1 MRMLDGKTAVITGGG
16 SGLGFATAKRFIEE
30 GAFVFIFGQRQA
42 TLDAAV
48 TELGPSARAVQGSVA
63 DLADLDRL
71 FDTVKAERGT
81 VDILVANAG
90 ISEFVPLSEITADH
104 LDRILDVN
112 VRGTLF
118 TVQKGLRLMAA
129 GGSIILTGSSAGS
142 TGAGGMS
149 VYGAT
154 KAAVRS
160 FARNWAED
168 LRGTG
173 IRVNV
178 LSPGP
183 MRTEAVLNSL
193 SETHLDAIAGQVPLG
208 RAGDPEDA
216 AAVAAFLASS
226 DSAFMTGSE
235 VFVDGGIAQV

>member
-1 MRMLDGKTAVITGGG
+1 MNRLEGKTAVITGGG
-16 SGLGFATAKRFIEE
+16 SGLGFATAKRFIDE

-42 TLDAAV
+42 TLDAAAAQ
-48 TELGPSARAVQGSVA
+48 LGPNARAVQGSVA
-63 DLADLDRL
+63 DPADLDRL
-71 FDTVKAERGT
+71 FDAVKAERGSL
-81 VDILVANAG
+81 DIVLANAG
-90 ISEFVPLSEITADH
+90 VNEFVPLPDITPEH
-104 LDRILDVN
+104 LDRIFAVN

-118 TVQKGLRLMAA
+118 TVQKGLRLMSA
-129 GGSIILTGSSAGS
+129 GSSIILTGSSAAS
-142 TGAGGMS
+142 TGNGGLS
-149 VYGAT
+149 VYGAS

-160 FARNWAED
+160 LARNWAQD

-178 LSPGP
+178 MSPGP

-193 SETHLDAIAGQVPLG
+193 SDDHLSALAAQVPLG

-216 AAVAAFLASS
+216 AAVAAFLASP

-235 VFVDGGIAQV
+235 VFVDGGLAQI